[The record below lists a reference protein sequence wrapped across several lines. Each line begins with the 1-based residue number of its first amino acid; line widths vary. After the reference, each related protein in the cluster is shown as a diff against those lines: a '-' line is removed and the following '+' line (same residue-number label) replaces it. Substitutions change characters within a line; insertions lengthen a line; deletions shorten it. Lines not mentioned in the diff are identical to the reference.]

1 MRRFL
6 TLLCLL
12 CLTIPAGI
20 SISGCIRNPSGNFCN
35 GEGYGLKTNQPQSIS
50 LTPTT
55 GGISL
60 AYGQTKTVTP
70 PQAFTCLGAN
80 APVNSLAYTY
90 STTNSKLVDIS
101 PTGVI
106 CAGTWNRNTGGGI
119 PNFTICSEPNPL
131 PSTNGLP
138 YGSAYIS
145 ASAESITSNPVQ
157 VFVHA
162 PITSITLVGQSQG
175 SCTSQGVT
183 VALDSQ
189 ACYAGAN
196 GTQYLLCAPPSI
208 TSVWPATNLAC
219 PLTPLP
225 SGSTL
230 TPQEELGQIQ
240 DCTNAIGALTYV
252 VGTASNAVASINSV
266 DNEITAQ
273 LPGTAT
279 VTASV
284 AGSGSSAGYFTTCS
298 PQSISTTLANGS
310 TSGVVTNGVTQ
321 NLTTTVLDTKG
332 NPLTGLALT
341 YQSTNPIDISV
352 GSGGTIT
359 TSFPG
364 QASITAICEPSTCNP
379 APPNE
384 IGFDGT
390 GLSISSNPVSIT
402 SPGTASDYVWFAAP
416 GQSQY
421 FTSIELITGTTGSTV
436 RLPYVPNSM
445 VMDQSGKNLFF
456 GSSHE
461 LMVYSTSNNQLS
473 VANGTTPGVVLAASP
488 DSTKV
493 LINDQI
499 RHVFYLYTNAIGGG
513 SSLTFGGMGTAAA
526 WTPDSQTLY
535 VVDSCALNTGG
546 TCASNTG
553 PVTGHTDT
561 LYVYNS
567 NTGLATYDLD
577 VVGPG
582 ATSAPGGATSL
593 ALTVPSVGAYFNGSS
608 STAAFTWCPSGTV
621 GNASTITYYN
631 QGDDVAGVVANTL
644 GSTPDG
650 QHVLGAQTSGGS
662 IMLDDIGVT
671 IPSQTTPSN
680 VSTPIVC
687 PISGSGTSTQTLA
700 PLELT
705 HTLNQLLI
713 SRLSGVTAVNQVVTG
728 SLPQLVTSATSTQDL
743 AFVLYSDSSTT
754 NLLPYYLPVSGGTAG
769 TVNYV
774 TLMNGSSASTTVT
787 GPIAGAFSPDHS
799 IFFVS
804 TAGDNQI
811 HFISIPS
818 TASGTFSDTQ
828 QISPNLPA
836 CTPVS
841 AGGTDAGCTY
851 TGTGT
856 IIPATVI
863 TVKPRTTTT

>member
-1 MRRFL
+1 MRRFF

-20 SISGCIRNPSGNFCN
+20 SISGCIRNPAGNFCN
-35 GEGYGLKTNQPQSIS
+35 GEGYGLRTNQPQSIS
-50 LTPTT
+50 LYPAT

-60 AYGQTKTVTP
+60 AYGQTRSITP
-70 PQAFTCLGAN
+70 PTAFTCLGAN

-90 STTNSKLVDIS
+90 STTNNKLVDIS
-101 PTGVI
+101 PTGQI

-119 PNFTICSEPNPL
+119 PNFTVCSPPSPL

-138 YGSAYIS
+138 FGSAYIS

-162 PITSITLVGQSQG
+162 PVTSITLVGQSQG

-189 ACYAGAN
+189 ACYSSG
-196 GTQYLLCAPPSI
+196 GKQYLLCAPS
-208 TSVWPATNLAC
+208 SVTTAASPNLAC
-219 PLTPLP
+219 PVDTTDGISL
-225 SGSTL
+225 SN
-230 TPQEELGQIQ
+230 IQ
-240 DCTNAIGALTYV
+240 DCTNAIGALSYA
-252 VGTASNAVASINSV
+252 VGTVSNSVASINSV

-273 LPGTAT
+273 LPGTTT

-321 NLTTTVLDTKG
+321 SLTTTVLDTKG

-352 GSGGTIT
+352 ASGGTIS

-364 QASITAICEPSTCNP
+364 QASITAICEPTSCNP

-384 IGFDGT
+384 FGFDGS

-402 SPGTASDYVWFAAP
+402 TPGTASDYVWFAAP

-445 VMDQSGKNLFF
+445 VMDQSGRYLFF

-461 LMVYSTSNNQLS
+461 LMIYSTFTNQLTL
-473 VANGTTPGVVLAASP
+473 ANGTTPGVVLAASP
-488 DSTKV
+488 DSSKV

-513 SSLTFGGMGTAAA
+513 SSLTFGGMGAAAA

-535 VVDSCALNTGG
+535 VVDSSTLNDPSAGI
-546 TCASNTG
+546 
-553 PVTGHTDT
+553 TGHTNS

-567 NTGLATYDLD
+567 STGWNTYDLD

-582 ATSAPGGATSL
+582 ASSAPGGATSL

-608 STAAFTWCPSGTV
+608 STAAFTWCPNGTV

-631 QGDDVAGVVANTL
+631 QGDDVTGVVANTL

-671 IPSQTTPSN
+671 IPSQTTPSG

-705 HTLNQLLI
+705 HTLNQLLL

-728 SLPQLVTSATSTQDL
+728 ALPQLVTSATSTQEL
-743 AFVLYSDSSTT
+743 AFVMYSDSSTT
-754 NLLPYYLPVSGGTAG
+754 NLLPYYLPVPGGTAG

-787 GPIAGAFSPDHS
+787 GPVAGAFSPDNS
-799 IFFVS
+799 IFFDS
-804 TAGDNQI
+804 TSGDNQI

-818 TASGTFSDTQ
+818 TPSGAFSDTQ

-836 CTPVS
+836 CVPGSDPDCVFNS
-841 AGGTDAGCTY
+841 GN
-851 TGTGT
+851 
-856 IIPATVI
+856 PAPASGIVPTTVI
-863 TVKPRTTTT
+863 VVRPRTTTT